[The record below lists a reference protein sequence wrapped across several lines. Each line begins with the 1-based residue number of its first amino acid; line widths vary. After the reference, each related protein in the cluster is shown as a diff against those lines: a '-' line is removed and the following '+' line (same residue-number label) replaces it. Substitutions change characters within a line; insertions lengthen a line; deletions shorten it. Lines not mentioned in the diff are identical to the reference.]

1 MEVFLIRA
9 LQLIMAL
16 SLLILIHEFGHFL
29 FARIFKVRVE
39 KFYLF
44 FDWGLSLFMIPSKNS
59 NPADKALIKT
69 RPTKSETEYGLG
81 WIPLGG
87 YCKISGMID
96 ESMDTAQMQQPMQPW
111 EFRAKPAWQRLL
123 IMVGGVMFNF
133 LLALFIYSM
142 VLFTWGESYY
152 DIQKAEYGME
162 FNDNAERLGFVDGD
176 IILRVDGVNM
186 HRLNADLLRAIADGS
201 EVTVLRNGKE
211 ATVAIPD
218 TFGLLHMG
226 NDEPFIDFRVP
237 AVLDSVS
244 PGSTAA
250 LAGIV
255 KGDRVVDIGG
265 YSVSSWQGL
274 TTALNKMKENNQ
286 RDFTVTV
293 CRDTLV
299 TLNAKADSTFVLGVM
314 PGLPDYTPVTH
325 EYTFFQA
332 IPAGV
337 VYGCNVLA
345 GYVSDFK
352 YIFSKEGAKSVG
364 MFGTIGSMFPPVWD
378 WHRFWLMTAMLSLI
392 LAFMNILPIP
402 ALDGG
407 HVLFLIAE
415 VVTGK
420 KPSDKFL
427 ENAQMV
433 GMIMLLGLFVLAFWN
448 DLDRFVF

>member
-176 IILRVDGVNM
+176 IILRVDGVDV

-325 EYTFFQA
+325 EYTFFKA